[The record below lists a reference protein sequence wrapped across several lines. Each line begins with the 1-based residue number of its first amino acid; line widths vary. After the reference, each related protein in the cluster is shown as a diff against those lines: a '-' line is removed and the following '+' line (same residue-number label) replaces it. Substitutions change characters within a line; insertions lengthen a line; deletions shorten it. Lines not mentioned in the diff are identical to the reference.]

1 MAHMWSIGG
10 MRSRWATLMACVI
23 SLGCVEVGP
32 DPRLLTGTLLVD
44 IEFDAEQQAAVQAAV
59 NQWGDATGGRFAP
72 ELRFA
77 PVECGAAFAIE
88 AVHTRGC
95 FIGQEVELDEGRTGH
110 VRGATDPESHSV
122 SVAAW
127 LAGSGFR
134 DTVAH
139 ELGHYLLLGHG
150 DGIMAELA
158 GRRSG
163 SVSDA
168 TIREFCAVWS
178 C

>member
-1 MAHMWSIGG
+1 M
-10 MRSRWATLMACVI
+10 
-23 SLGCVEVGP
+23 SLGCVATGCIEVGP
-32 DPRLLTGTLLVD
+32 DPRLLRGPLVID
-44 IEFDAEQQAAVQAAV
+44 IEFDGEQQAAVQAAV
-59 NQWGDATGGRFAP
+59 ELWREATGGRFAP

-77 PVECGAAFAIE
+77 PVECGTSFAIE
-88 AVHTRGC
+88 AVQDRGC
-95 FIGQEVELDEGRTGH
+95 FIGEKVELEEGRTGH
-110 VRGATDPESHSV
+110 VRGATDPDTHSV

-158 GRRSG
+158 DRRSE
-163 SVSDA
+163 SVSEA
-168 TIREFCAVWS
+168 SRSEFCVVWS